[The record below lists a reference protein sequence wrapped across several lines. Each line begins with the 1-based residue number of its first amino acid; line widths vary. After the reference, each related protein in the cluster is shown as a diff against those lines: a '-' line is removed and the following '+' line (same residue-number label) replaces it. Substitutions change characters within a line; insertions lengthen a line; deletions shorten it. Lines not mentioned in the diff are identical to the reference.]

1 MPSLIYTLPLILLM
15 LLRHVGSVA
24 QFIAFIGIGLGRL
37 VWLLLQ
43 QQPSYAHAS
52 TPVFTLKNPS
62 DSLGLGELVRTS
74 DSEDDEE
81 VVVTDPQD
89 AAGRSKSPFTNRL
102 PA

>member
-1 MPSLIYTLPLILLM
+1 
-15 LLRHVGSVA
+15 
-24 QFIAFIGIGLGRL
+24 L

-89 AAGRSKSPFTNRL
+89 AAGRIKVPIHEQIASVTLVPRK
-102 PA
+102 